1 MLCREELDWSIYQ
14 YYDVKMIK
22 PDNNPVRVQPSSTL
36 TSLNDSE
43 EIMKTMIK
51 RERNRFYLVEN
62 VHFLN
67 NYLFMLELQ
76 LPSAERRRRR
86 SCRVCLPPPS
96 SWRRAT
102 AA

>member
-22 PDNNPVRVQPSSTL
+22 PDNNPVRVQPSSTP

-62 VHFLN
+62 VHF
-67 NYLFMLELQ
+67 
-76 LPSAERRRRR
+76 
-86 SCRVCLPPPS
+86 
-96 SWRRAT
+96 
-102 AA
+102 

>member
-22 PDNNPVRVQPSSTL
+22 PDNSPVRVQPSSTL

-51 RERNRFYLVEN
+51 RERNRFHIIYEN
-62 VHFLN
+62 VYIII
-67 NYLFMLELQ
+67 YLFMLELQ

-86 SCRVCLPPPS
+86 SCRVCLTPLS

-102 AA
+102 AV